1 MDYTIVI
8 LGVIVVILIYILYR
22 YFSTTS
28 TTLTTKADLKTVHPA
43 IPITNATSVRYAYGV
58 WVYVNSFTG
67 GNYKPIFQLP
77 TSASTIS
84 AASTTVM
91 TENNIQLYLDKTN
104 PILYCNI
111 LTTTTTP
118 QIQITPNFP
127 LQTWVY
133 VVISVDN
140 NYADFY
146 LNGKLIK
153 SIQLAGPQTQITATT
168 PQIFIGDTGVGVKP
182 DIQIAGFYRWSKP
195 LNPQE
200 VWSNYLA
207 GNGNPMSSMIS
218 SFGMNVALVKD
229 NVEQSKFALI

>member
-1 MDYTIVI
+1 MNYTIVI

-22 YFSTTS
+22 YFSTSSS
-28 TTLTTKADLKTVHPA
+28 TLKTKADLNKVQPP

-67 GNYKPIFQLP
+67 GKYKPIFQLP
-77 TSASTIS
+77 TSAPTIS
-84 AASTTVM
+84 DATNVM
-91 TENNIQLYLDKTN
+91 TGNNIQLYLDK
-104 PILYCNI
+104 NI
-111 LTTTTTP
+111 TK

-153 SIQLAGPQTQITATT
+153 SIQLAGRQTQITAAT
-168 PQIFIGDTGVGVKP
+168 PQIFIGDTSAV

-207 GNGNPMSSMIS
+207 GNGNPMSSMVS

-229 NVEQSKFALI
+229 NIEQSKFALI

>member
-77 TSASTIS
+77 TNGSNIS
-84 AASTTVM
+84 VATTSVM
-91 TENNIQLYLDKTN
+91 TGNNIQLYLDKTK
-104 PILYCNI
+104 PILYCDI
-111 LTTTTTP
+111 LTSAVTP

-153 SIQLAGPQTQITATT
+153 SIQLAGSQTPATAATN
-168 PQIFIGDTGVGVKP
+168 IFIGDTGNGVKP

>member
-77 TSASTIS
+77 TSANTIS
-84 AASTTVM
+84 AATTVVM
-91 TENNIQLYLDKTN
+91 TGNNIQLYLDKTN

-111 LTTTTTP
+111 LTTTPTP

-153 SIQLAGPQTQITATT
+153 SIQLVAPQTQITAVT
-168 PQIFIGDTGVGVKP
+168 PQIFIGDTVAGT

>member
-1 MDYTIVI
+1 MNYTIVI

-22 YFSTTS
+22 YFSTSSS
-28 TTLTTKADLKTVHPA
+28 TLKTKADLNKVQPP

-67 GNYKPIFQLP
+67 GKYKPIFQLP
-77 TSASTIS
+77 TSAPTIS
-84 AASTTVM
+84 DATNVM
-91 TENNIQLYLDKTN
+91 TGNNIQLYLDKTT
-104 PILYCNI
+104 PTLYCDI
-111 LTTTTTP
+111 LTGTGANITK

-153 SIQLAGPQTQITATT
+153 SIQLAGRQTQITAAT
-168 PQIFIGDTGVGVKP
+168 PQIFIGDTSAV

-207 GNGNPMSSMIS
+207 GNGNPMSSMVS

-229 NVEQSKFALI
+229 NIEQSKFALI